1 MKAPVSHE
9 GYNEKFV
16 STREFYVPP
25 IDPSQIPPPSREVY
39 AVMGEAN
46 IFLMLADFYAALE
59 QSSIRAMFP
68 PNMREASE
76 KSAAFFVSL
85 LGGPPLYQQRH
96 GNPMMRARHAKFI
109 IDPAARQVWL
119 DCFEAVLADAPARY
133 AFPAEHLESFRAFL
147 RGFSMWMV
155 NTAPPPVGP

>member
-16 STREFYVPP
+16 STREFYIPP
-25 IDPSQIPPPSREVY
+25 IDPSQSPPPSREVY

-68 PNMREASE
+68 PNMRDGLLVSASIS
-76 KSAAFFVSL
+76 K
-85 LGGPPLYQQRH
+85 
-96 GNPMMRARHAKFI
+96 
-109 IDPAARQVWL
+109 
-119 DCFEAVLADAPARY
+119 
-133 AFPAEHLESFRAFL
+133 
-147 RGFSMWMV
+147 
-155 NTAPPPVGP
+155 

>member
-1 MKAPVSHE
+1 MERQIYIQA
-9 GYNEKFV
+9 GG
-16 STREFYVPP
+16 PP
-25 IDPSQIPPPSREVY
+25 RVASPSPEIY
-39 AVMGEAN
+39 AQMGEAN

-96 GNPMMRARHAKFI
+96 GNPMMRARHAKFM

-133 AFPAEHLESFRAFL
+133 AFPAEHLESFKAFL

-155 NTAPPPVGP
+155 NTAPPETGSEP